1 MKHCIQC
8 GVIDGWGHH
17 YYCPQ
22 ARQETVNALAE
33 IQAAKNEKPEY
44 PRNVTAF
51 IQKWQPVEDA
61 RRKAFWKEFRKAANA
76 YSEFKHNA

>member
-1 MKHCIQC
+1 MNDHCIQF
-8 GVIDGWGHH
+8 GVI
-17 YYCPQ
+17 
-22 ARQETVNALAE
+22 ALAE
-33 IQAAKNEKPEY
+33 IESAKNAKPEY

-76 YSEFKHNA
+76 YSEFKHNRGGVSLHDER